1 MREYI
6 LYMWLGVWLL
16 VLASSSF
23 GVPGSWKD
31 TLIMLTALCIIT
43 HSFFGH
49 RRARKEESADAS
61 LSGTSESEEETESN

>member
-1 MREYI
+1 MFFMREYI

-31 TLIMLTALCIIT
+31 TLIMLTALFIIA
-43 HSFFGH
+43 HSFIGH
-49 RRARKEESADAS
+49 RRARKEDDAD
-61 LSGTSESEEETESN
+61 TSDSDNSEEGTG

>member
-31 TLIMLTALCIIT
+31 TLVMLTALFIVA

-49 RRARKEESADAS
+49 RRARKEESADVPVSDIPLEGKES
-61 LSGTSESEEETESN
+61 L

>member
-16 VLASSSF
+16 MLASSSF
-23 GVPGSWKD
+23 GVPGRWKD
-31 TLIMLTALCIIT
+31 TLLIITALFIIT

-49 RRARKEESADAS
+49 RRARKEEIADVS
-61 LSGTSESEEETESN
+61 VPNTQEKESN